1 VSLIDRV
8 RYLAGGI
15 TAQQSR
21 AVVAEV
27 YRRIGEGTLAA
38 TNPHDLALVLVAH
51 ANGLIQQNAADTIS
65 GVEPPLSLP
74 TDQLVDPDVE
84 RLCRAR
90 EALVATGYFT
100 AEQVGDDIAARVLE
114 LFWAMQEKQAA
125 ARPSAICPTHGRQA
139 HVDDDDV
146 SGEWP
151 SCGVCGQELLTE
163 SEARSPAGMLCG
175 RCEHEMPS
183 GGVHQHHAVI
193 ANACVGCAA
202 CSAGR
207 EVGWRP

>member
-15 TAQQSR
+15 TVQQSR

-90 EALVATGYFT
+90 EALVATDYFT
-100 AEQVGDDIAARVLE
+100 AEQVGDDIAARITE
-114 LFWAMQEKQAA
+114 LHAA
-125 ARPSAICPTHGRQA
+125 LAASPLLCNLAAWRSIDAPACALPLGHEGRHRDSVA
-139 HVDDDDV
+139 LRGDLR
-146 SGEWP
+146 GEVW
-151 SCGVCGQELLTE
+151 S
-163 SEARSPAGMLCG
+163 
-175 RCEHEMPS
+175 
-183 GGVHQHHAVI
+183 
-193 ANACVGCAA
+193 
-202 CSAGR
+202 
-207 EVGWRP
+207 

>member
-15 TAQQSR
+15 TVQQSR

-38 TNPHDLALVLVAH
+38 ANPHDLALVLVAH
-51 ANGLIQQNAADTIS
+51 ANGLVQQNAADTIS
-65 GVEPPLSLP
+65 GVEPPLP

-125 ARPSAICPTHGRQA
+125 ARPSAICPTHGRQRTSTA
-139 HVDDDDV
+139 MMCLASGRAVV
-146 SGEWP
+146 SA
-151 SCGVCGQELLTE
+151 
-163 SEARSPAGMLCG
+163 ARNC
-175 RCEHEMPS
+175 
-183 GGVHQHHAVI
+183 
-193 ANACVGCAA
+193 
-202 CSAGR
+202 
-207 EVGWRP
+207 

>member
-1 VSLIDRV
+1 MSLIDRV

-15 TAQQSR
+15 TVQQSR

-27 YRRIGEGTLAA
+27 YRRIGEGTLAS
-38 TNPHDLALVLVAH
+38 TNPRDLASVLLAY
-51 ANGLIQQNAADTIS
+51 ANGLVQQNAADTIS

-74 TDQLVDPDVE
+74 ADQLVDPDVE

-100 AEQVGDDIAARVLE
+100 AEQVGDDIAARITE
-114 LFWAMQEKQAA
+114 LWSAM
-125 ARPSAICPTHGRQA
+125 S
-139 HVDDDDV
+139 
-146 SGEWP
+146 SG
-151 SCGVCGQELLTE
+151 
-163 SEARSPAGMLCG
+163 GMLCG
-175 RCEHEMPS
+175 RCEHEMPY
-183 GGVHQHHAVI
+183 GVVHQHHAVI